1 MRQERETVGAAVLK
15 TKTDCETFEETV
27 NKSIGGLEV
36 RLHDILH
43 SIKVDRKAFHGEIF
57 VGNDCKK
64 IIAQN
69 VYVCSV
75 IKGDEMH
82 SKIVQ
87 LFRVFGEIQPFLFTK
102 KFLSEAEISRVQA
115 KCWEFGTL
123 FPKYFPNESITRKIH
138 ELVFYVP
145 EFISAHETIGR
156 YAEEEGESLHNS
168 VNQELRRLACVR
180 NDIHKLKL
188 VLKGQELRGKA
199 DRSLSVPTPRL
210 CSTVSNLQMTG

>member
-15 TKTDCETFEETV
+15 TKTDSETFQETV

-43 SIKVDRKAFHGEIF
+43 SIKVDRKAFHGDIF

-87 LFRVFGEIQPFLFTK
+87 LFRVFGEIQQILFTK
-102 KFLSEAEISRVQA
+102 QFLSEAEISWVQA

-123 FPKYFPNESITRKIH
+123 FPKCFPNEYYTQ
-138 ELVFYVP
+138 
-145 EFISAHETIGR
+145 
-156 YAEEEGESLHNS
+156 N
-168 VNQELRRLACVR
+168 LR
-180 NDIHKLKL
+180 
-188 VLKGQELRGKA
+188 
-199 DRSLSVPTPRL
+199 
-210 CSTVSNLQMTG
+210 VSF